1 MSFLFGRRRPASDS
15 QIIAEKLHDD
25 LVAVIRQPVFYLNF
39 GVPDTF
45 EGRFDLLVL
54 HVGLVLQRLQGGDPE
69 HEAIAQQ
76 LVDTMFSRFDIALRE
91 LGVSDVGVPKR
102 MKRLAEAFKGRTA
115 AYHAA
120 FTANDEKALSA
131 AIGRNILNGSDRGH
145 DLARYALNVERVLKS
160 SDLGNRLHGLPDL
173 PFPEKSD

>member
-1 MSFLFGRRRPASDS
+1 MSFLFGRRRAASET
-15 QIIAEKLHDD
+15 QVTAEKLHDD
-25 LVAVIRQPVFYLNF
+25 LVAVIRQPVFYLRY

-54 HVGLVLQRLQGGDPE
+54 HVGLVLQRLQGGGPE
-69 HEAIAQQ
+69 HEAIAQH

-120 FTANDEKALSA
+120 LQAHDEEALSV
-131 AIGRNILNGSDRGH
+131 AIGRNILNDPAAGH
-145 DLARYALNVERVLKS
+145 DLAHYASQVKRVLHAS
-160 SDLGNRLHGLPDL
+160 EIGTGRGLPGL
-173 PFPEKSD
+173 PSPEQSN